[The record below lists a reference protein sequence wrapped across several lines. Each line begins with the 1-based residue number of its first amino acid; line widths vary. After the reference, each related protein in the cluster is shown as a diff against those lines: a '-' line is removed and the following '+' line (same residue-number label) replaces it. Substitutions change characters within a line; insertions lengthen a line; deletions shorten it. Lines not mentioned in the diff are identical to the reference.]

1 MSELVLASASP
12 RRVELLKQIGVKFTV
27 LPSNI
32 CENVLA
38 DENPTAYTRRL
49 ALEKAEYCYKKQY
62 NKSVVL
68 AADTTVSIDGA
79 ILGKPTSQQDAVAT
93 LMRLSG
99 RKHQVITAVAIMS
112 NQSEDCV
119 VVVSDVEFVP
129 LTEAICHAYW
139 QTGEPQDKAGSYAI
153 QGLGATF
160 VKHLSGSYSG
170 VVGLPLFETS
180 VLLQRHGIPIWQSQ

>member
-12 RRVELLKQIGVKFTV
+12 RRIELLNQIGVKFTV
-27 LPSNI
+27 LPSDI
-32 CENVLA
+32 CENVL
-38 DENPTAYTRRL
+38 DGESPTEYTRRL
-49 ALEKAEYCYKKQY
+49 ALEKAEYCFKKQP
-62 NKSVVL
+62 NNTVVL

-79 ILGKPTSQQDAVAT
+79 ILGKPVNEQDAVAT

-99 RKHQVITAVAIMS
+99 RKHQVITAIAVMS
-112 NQSEDCV
+112 NQSEDAV

-129 LTEAICHAYW
+129 LTEALCHAYW

-160 VKHLSGSYSG
+160 VKHLSGSYSS